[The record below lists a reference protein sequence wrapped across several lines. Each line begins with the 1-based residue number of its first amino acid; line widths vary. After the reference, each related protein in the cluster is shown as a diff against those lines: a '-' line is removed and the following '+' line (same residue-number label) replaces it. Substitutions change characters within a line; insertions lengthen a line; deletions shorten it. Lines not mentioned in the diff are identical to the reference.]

1 MENLKKEMES
11 FKTEIKEI
19 ETLKIKNHDLDV

>member
-1 MENLKKEMES
+1 METLKMEMES